1 MGLLAFLGLLGA
13 PSKEKKSN
21 RIDRDPE
28 VVVRRERKVP
38 RGALAQM
45 VGNMTVHSR
54 AWERRHDTLPMKKLL
69 AGASYDDGNEPV
81 SPDDFDPQDLNQ
93 RTALIRAASI
103 GHVEAVRALL
113 NRGADPDAHAK
124 MMDTPLIAA
133 ARGAVLCRL
142 GSRMSNHTTVV
153 QMLLAAG
160 AHPCTRDLSGATCFS
175 VAMSS
180 GMCEM
185 VELLLCHPR
194 FSCCASQRKVCIAG
208 ARAAGH
214 TLLAQRAEE
223 ALALRD
229 AEAQLREKQRLASQA
244 MHDDTQLQGW
254 KKEYDALGRVGIPDE
269 GAGGKTAA
277 QSRLLADIMA
287 DAEASAGV
295 RLSMGA
301 HARRAAERKERARR
315 KAEKRAAQSDSGLMT
330 EEEAAKLP
338 LKHQPPAYATEWAR
352 AQWCRDNGRARPKLE
367 PVLRKPGAMTGL
379 RMGWHK
385 ESPMDWQVGGRRCPP
400 LVLLLLLL

>member
-1 MGLLAFLGLLGA
+1 MGLLAFLGLGA

-28 VVVRRERKVP
+28 VIVRRERKVP

-180 GMCEM
+180 
-185 VELLLCHPR
+185 
-194 FSCCASQRKVCIAG
+194 
-208 ARAAGH
+208 
-214 TLLAQRAEE
+214 
-223 ALALRD
+223 
-229 AEAQLREKQRLASQA
+229 
-244 MHDDTQLQGW
+244 
-254 KKEYDALGRVGIPDE
+254 
-269 GAGGKTAA
+269 
-277 QSRLLADIMA
+277 
-287 DAEASAGV
+287 
-295 RLSMGA
+295 
-301 HARRAAERKERARR
+301 
-315 KAEKRAAQSDSGLMT
+315 
-330 EEEAAKLP
+330 
-338 LKHQPPAYATEWAR
+338 
-352 AQWCRDNGRARPKLE
+352 
-367 PVLRKPGAMTGL
+367 
-379 RMGWHK
+379 
-385 ESPMDWQVGGRRCPP
+385 
-400 LVLLLLLL
+400 